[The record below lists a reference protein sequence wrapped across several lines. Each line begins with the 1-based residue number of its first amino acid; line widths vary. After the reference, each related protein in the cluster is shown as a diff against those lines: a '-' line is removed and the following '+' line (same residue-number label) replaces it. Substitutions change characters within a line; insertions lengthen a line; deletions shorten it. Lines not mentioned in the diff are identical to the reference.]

1 MEIVPGTTS
10 PHTKT
15 RIFRKRLGITPCS
28 GSDRILRRAVAL
40 AVAAIVRAVV
50 SVVLVVPVVSV
61 VNSSEVR
68 AFSAHLNNNITTT
81 GD

>member
-15 RIFRKRLGITPCS
+15 RIFHKRLGITPCS
-28 GSDRILRRAVAL
+28 GSDRILRRVVAL
-40 AVAAIVRAVV
+40 AVVAVVRAAAAVVAVVRAVV
-50 SVVLVVPVVSV
+50 
-61 VNSSEVR
+61 NASEVR

-81 GD
+81 GDG